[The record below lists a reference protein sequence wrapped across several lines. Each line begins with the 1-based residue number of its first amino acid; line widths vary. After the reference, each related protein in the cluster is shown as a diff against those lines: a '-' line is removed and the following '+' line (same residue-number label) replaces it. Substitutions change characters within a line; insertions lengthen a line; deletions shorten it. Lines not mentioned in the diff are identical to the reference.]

1 MTEILKPEIDLDGGW
16 ELLMEKYK
24 LNTVM
29 SEIRIQA
36 IWRRMKACAGPVVWY
51 ELQEEKR
58 EVLAA
63 STLGAGIDRLQ
74 EEWVLHGQLLDTYAA
89 DCLAMEALLCLYRV
103 LEAELQKKGYYIN
116 QYIFEEGSELGQ
128 LLEHLQ
134 ADIHLSAEGMMQPLK
149 SVAYRGILT
158 KEAGRKCNAVCD
170 SCERG
175 DCHHRQSLHMG
186 NYREPGVLKYSYGY
200 QRIFGQK

>member
-74 EEWVLHGQLLDTYAA
+74 EEWVMLPIVWPWRLFCVCTVYWRQNFRKRDIISINIFLRRAVNPDSFLNIFRQIFI
-89 DCLAMEALLCLYRV
+89 CLR
-103 LEAELQKKGYYIN
+103 KG
-116 QYIFEEGSELGQ
+116 
-128 LLEHLQ
+128 
-134 ADIHLSAEGMMQPLK
+134 
-149 SVAYRGILT
+149 
-158 KEAGRKCNAVCD
+158 
-170 SCERG
+170 
-175 DCHHRQSLHMG
+175 
-186 NYREPGVLKYSYGY
+186 
-200 QRIFGQK
+200 